1 MQRSDNMLAFS
12 LEEKEKFS
20 SISLLFNI
28 SLAALLVLG
37 TALMVFANFALGAV
51 LFGLGMV
58 LLIGNEYL
66 YFRRSR
72 IRGFVSAK
80 TVSPTKSLS
89 GIFNF
94 ALAVLFPAVLALIL
108 YFGYGSSEKMLVI
121 VFACMAVAS
130 IKVAARTAE
139 LFLVK

>member
-1 MQRSDNMLAFS
+1 MSAFS

-20 SISLLFNI
+20 LISLLFNI

-37 TALMVFANFALGAV
+37 VASMVFANFILGAV
-51 LFGLGMV
+51 LFGLGLT

-66 YFRRSR
+66 YFRRSK

-94 ALAVLFPAVLALIL
+94 SLAVLFPAVFALIL
-108 YFGYGSSEKMLVI
+108 YFGYGASEKMLVI

-139 LFLVK
+139 LFIVK